1 LHETL
6 EDTPGRRHH
15 YSGKTG
21 VRALLT
27 EYWRTPGFRFTFY
40 LRKVAYYSGR
50 KRSFGLLP
58 YLDNRLW
65 LNHYRFRYG
74 FEISPTTR
82 IGPGLYLGTLA
93 VW

>member
-1 LHETL
+1 M

-27 EYWRTPGFRFTFY
+27 EYWRTPGFRFAFY

-50 KRSFGLLP
+50 ERSFGLLP

-65 LNHYRFRYG
+65 LNHYRFRSG